1 MEFIDHQATQL
12 AKTEFNF
19 LNLRLIVATLFNA
32 IDTNS
37 FEVESIKLKA
47 MILNIKPGNLLDEDE
62 FNEFKNMIS
71 SRVEKGVDFKVDMGE
86 TIGMNLSKFNTLVKL
101 YVSLRRA
108 GKNLEYSNLQEVV
121 LRYVEKTNFDHVFTR

>member
-1 MEFIDHQATQL
+1 
-12 AKTEFNF
+12 
-19 LNLRLIVATLFNA
+19 
-32 IDTNS
+32 
-37 FEVESIKLKA
+37 

-62 FNEFKNMIS
+62 FNEFQNMIS
-71 SRVEKGVDFKVDMGE
+71 SRVETGVDFKVDMGE

-101 YVSLRRA
+101 YISLRRA

>member
-1 MEFIDHQATQL
+1 M
-12 AKTEFNF
+12 
-19 LNLRLIVATLFNA
+19 
-32 IDTNS
+32 
-37 FEVESIKLKA
+37 KA

-62 FNEFKNMIS
+62 FNEFQNMIS
-71 SRVEKGVDFKVDMGE
+71 SRVETGVDFKVDMGE

-101 YVSLRRA
+101 YISLRRA